1 MSTFQVSFLENTV
14 ISITNGIKLIKQ
26 RDPICALINI
36 DIFLKVSN
44 WLQGSA
50 GRLGGTI
57 GCYRPK
63 H

>member
-14 ISITNGIKLIKQ
+14 ISFTNGIKLLKQ
-26 RDPICALINI
+26 SDPIGALINI

-50 GRLGGTI
+50 SRLGGAI